1 MFVLNLGF
9 VGCNS
14 RPRIVT
20 YKQTMRKLLK
30 PKEVLL
36 LGLAGLLDVYQEV
49 KDPFGVAAEGA
60 KNIYGFV
67 PRRYRRQNFSRVVE
81 GGLRTGEIEKI
92 LKNGE
97 VYLRLTSIGRKKIIR
112 EFPMLSFQ
120 KKKWDGKWRGG
131 IFDISEVNKNIRD
144 IFRIKLKELG
154 FGMLQESVWVTP
166 HDYVSDLREF
176 LETKGLSTM
185 VFVLEVSDILAGDK
199 DYLVNKI
206 WGVNAIHKR
215 YWDLLVRIE
224 NWKRL
229 WVANRGREQQPT
241 DYEVETGG
249 NVDRKLQELA
259 DEARDI
265 RLEYLQ
271 VILADPML
279 PRELLPKGWLSDMVK
294 REIRKVLMEP
304 LPKS

>member
-1 MFVLNLGF
+1 MAKIKKSSRVSLAQAVKEATFGWLGTAADLALVALFLGVAGAGIHPGNANRIYSQAGKLFTSLRSKRLQKSLKHSLYHLNDYGWSSGWKITSEGF
-9 VGCNS
+9 KRLKHIIPHYIENRPWNGWLYLTIYDIPENLRRS
-14 RPRIVT
+14 R
-20 YKQTMRKLLK
+20 QNLRKLL
-30 PKEVLL
+30 
-36 LGLAGLLDVYQEV
+36 Q
-49 KDPFGVAAEGA
+49 
-60 KNIYGFV
+60 
-67 PRRYRRQNFSRVVE
+67 
-81 GGLRTGEIEKI
+81 T
-92 LKNGE
+92 
-97 VYLRLTSIGRKKIIR
+97 LTY
-112 EFPMLSFQ
+112 
-120 KKKWDGKWRGG
+120 
-131 IFDISEVNKNIRD
+131 
-144 IFRIKLKELG
+144 
-154 FGMLQESVWVTP
+154 GMLQESVWVTP